1 MHRTIAALTLVL
13 GLVALGH
20 PATDGLALAQA
31 GSTYMVNITNLTP
44 GQSFTPILAATHSSA
59 ASIYL
64 PGTTASSEL
73 ETLAEEGNVAPLTAL
88 LNSMPASV
96 MQVVSGSG
104 LTTPGVTTSLSIMGG
119 NTFDRLSIV
128 AMLIPTND
136 AFVGVN
142 TALPTDGEVKV
153 VYLFAYDAGTEVNDE
168 TCASIPGPNFV
179 ECGGPGTGG
188 SPGNGEG
195 AIVISS
201 GIRGIGDFASD
212 RDWKNPVARAT
223 IQIVS

>member
-1 MHRTIAALTLVL
+1 MNRTIAALALVL

-31 GSTYMVNITNLTP
+31 GSTYKVNVTNLTP
-44 GQSFTPILAATHSSA
+44 SQSFTPILAATHSGA

-64 PGTTASSEL
+64 PGTPASPEL
-73 ETLAEEGNVAPLTAL
+73 GTLAEEGNVAPLTSL
-88 LNSMPASV
+88 LNGMPASV
-96 MQVVSGSG
+96 MQVVSTPG
-104 LTTPGVTTSLSIMGG
+104 LTTPAVTTSLTIMGG
-119 NTFDRLSIV
+119 GTFDRLSIV

-142 TALPTDGEVKV
+142 TTLPTGGEVKV
-153 VYLFAYDAGTEVNDE
+153 VYAYAYDAGTEVNDE
-168 TCASIPGPNFV
+168 TCASIPGPNYV

-201 GIRGIGDFASD
+201 GIRGIGDFAND
-212 RDWKNPVARAT
+212 RDWKNPVARIT
-223 IQIVS
+223 MHLVS

>member
-1 MHRTIAALTLVL
+1 MHRTIAALALVL
-13 GLVALGH
+13 GLVAMGH
-20 PATDGLALAQA
+20 PATDDALAQA
-31 GSTYMVNITNLTP
+31 GSTYKVNITNLTP
-44 GQSFTPILAATHSSA
+44 GQSFTPILTATHSSA

-73 ETLAEEGNVAPLTAL
+73 ETLAEEGNVAPLTSL

-142 TALPTDGEVKV
+142 TALPTDGEVTV
-153 VYLFAYDAGTEVNDE
+153 VYAYAYDAGTEVNDE

-195 AIVISS
+195 AVVISS
-201 GIRGIGDFASD
+201 GIRGIGDFARD
-212 RDWKNPVARAT
+212 RDWKNPVARIT